1 MKKHLSQDD
10 VVMIL
15 KRETDKAGSQKAYA
29 AAIGVSAQYLS
40 EVLAGTRAP
49 GEKILKALGLR
60 KIVVYIQAGSSE
72 Q

>member
-1 MKKHLSQDD
+1 MKKHLSQND
-10 VVMIL
+10 VMTIL

-40 EVLAGTRAP
+40 DVLSGTKAP

-60 KIVVYIQAGSSE
+60 KIAIYVQAGSSE